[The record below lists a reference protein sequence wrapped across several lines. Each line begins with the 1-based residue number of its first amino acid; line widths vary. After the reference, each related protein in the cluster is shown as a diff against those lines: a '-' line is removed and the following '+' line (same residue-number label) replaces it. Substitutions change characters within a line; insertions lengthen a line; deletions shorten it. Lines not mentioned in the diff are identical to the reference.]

1 MAVMRLQ
8 KILASAGVASRRKA
22 EEFIAAGRVAV
33 NGKIVTEL
41 GAKADPGRDSIEV
54 DGTRLAAQ
62 RPILLLMNKPR
73 GVVST
78 AKDPEGRE
86 TVLDLVKGYDA
97 RLFPVGR
104 LDYATSGA
112 LLLTNDGDVAYAL
125 THPKHGVE
133 KTYHLKIKGMVSEE
147 VLDKW
152 RRGVDIGDVVT
163 RPAEVCRV
171 EQEENFTWIEVTIKE
186 GKNRQ
191 LRRMAEATGL
201 QLVKLKRIAFAGL
214 TIKGLKI
221 GEVRELTEKEK
232 ARLLRDY
239 VNPANRARKS
249 SRAPSLSSEAEDRK
263 TNVPNR
269 FEKEKSG
276 RKNPE
281 GPGPRGREP
290 RGGFEAKKQR
300 KRS

>member
-22 EEFIAAGRVAV
+22 EEFIEGGRVSV
-33 NGKIVTEL
+33 NGKIVKEL
-41 GAKADPGRDSIEV
+41 GAKADPAKDAIEV
-54 DGTRLAAQ
+54 DGTRLAAEK
-62 RPILLLMNKPR
+62 PIVLLMNKPR

-78 AKDPEGRE
+78 ASDPEGRE
-86 TVLDLVKGYDA
+86 TVLDLVKGYKQ

-104 LDYATSGA
+104 LDFATSGA
-112 LLLTNDGDVAYAL
+112 LLLTNDGNVAYAL

-133 KTYHLKIKGMVSEE
+133 KTYHLKIKGEVSEE
-147 VLDKW
+147 VLEKW

-163 RPAEVCRV
+163 RPAEVFKV
-171 EQEENFTWIEVTIKE
+171 EQEDNFTWIEVTIKE

-201 QLVKLKRIAFAGL
+201 NLVKLKRIAFAGL
-214 TIKGLKI
+214 TIKGLRI

-239 VNPANRARKS
+239 VNPANRTRKS
-249 SRAPSLSSEAEDRK
+249 PRAPGLTEGQEGRTGSPRR
-263 TNVPNR
+263 TG
-269 FEKEKSG
+269 KEKWG
-276 RKNPE
+276 RNNAD
-281 GPGPRGREP
+281 GPGTRGRDHRADP
-290 RGGFEAKKQR
+290 GAKKPR
-300 KRS
+300 KRG